1 MKFWSSELLDKMM
14 MNKYILLVLMLFC
27 AGSLSAQEE
36 LSLSQ
41 AIEIGLEKNY
51 SLKVIRQSEK
61 IADLNNTW
69 GNAGQYP
76 KLEFNIRSNNKKDY
90 NETDDYRQNII
101 TPSIDLSWTLFDGFA
116 VRIRKDKFNDLATL
130 SKGNTIVAVESQI
143 ELIILAYYKALME
156 QERLEVSKS
165 IKELSEDRYGNE
177 KVASE
182 LGTKGSYELLLA
194 KNAYLEDKSN
204 YLTQTVNYNNTVRDL
219 NFLLGVEESK
229 QYIFTNAFMTNV
241 SDFRLADL
249 LDKMF
254 ANNNNLKNRYMQE
267 AIQKRDIE
275 MARSNY
281 YPRVSLS
288 TGVQGNKYNQKFDV
302 APKIDTK
309 SHNVYANLSLNY
321 LIFNGNAN
329 RRAVQIAKIEE
340 EISKIQTA
348 DLKHSLT
355 NTLAQNFE
363 LYELRKELF
372 DLAEENKLATEVN
385 MQLSKEKYEAG
396 SINSFNYRDVQI
408 SYQNASLA
416 RLSAIFNLIQSKTT
430 LVRMTGG
437 ILSEF

>member
-1 MKFWSSELLDKMM
+1 MKFRSSELLDNMM

-51 SLKVIRQSEK
+51 SLKVVRQSEK

-229 QYIFTNAFMTNV
+229 QYVFTDAFMTNV

-281 YPRVSLS
+281 YPRISLS
-288 TGVQGNKYNQKFDV
+288 TGVQG
-302 APKIDTK
+302 ASTI
-309 SHNVYANLSLNY
+309 
-321 LIFNGNAN
+321 
-329 RRAVQIAKIEE
+329 R
-340 EISKIQTA
+340 
-348 DLKHSLT
+348 SLT
-355 NTLAQNFE
+355 LH
-363 LYELRKELF
+363 LR
-372 DLAEENKLATEVN
+372 
-385 MQLSKEKYEAG
+385 
-396 SINSFNYRDVQI
+396 
-408 SYQNASLA
+408 
-416 RLSAIFNLIQSKTT
+416 LIPSHIMYM
-430 LVRMTGG
+430 L
-437 ILSEF
+437 I

>member
-1 MKFWSSELLDKMM
+1 
-14 MNKYILLVLMLFC
+14 MLFC
-27 AGSLSAQEE
+27 AGSLSAQKD
-36 LSLSQ
+36 LNLAQ
-41 AIEIGLEKNY
+41 AVEIGLEKNY
-51 SLKVIRQSEK
+51 KIQIVRQSEK

-76 KLEFNIRSNNKKDY
+76 KVEFNFRSNNKKDY
-90 NETDDYRQNII
+90 NENDDFRQNVLS
-101 TPSIDLSWTLFDGFA
+101 PSIDLTWTLFDGFA
-116 VRIRKDKFNDLATL
+116 VSIRKDKFNDLAAL

-143 ELIILAYYKALME
+143 QLIILAYYKTLME
-156 QERLEVSKS
+156 QERLAVSKK

-194 KNAYLEDKSN
+194 KNAFLEDKSN
-204 YLTQTVNYNNTVRDL
+204 YLTQQVNYNNTVRDL
-219 NFLLGVEESK
+219 NFLLGVEEST
-229 QYIFTNAFMTNV
+229 QYIFTDAFITNV
-241 SDFRLADL
+241 TDYRLADL
-249 LDKMF
+249 IDKMF

-281 YPRVSLS
+281 YPRVSL
-288 TGVQGNKYNQKFDV
+288 GAGAQGNKFIQKHDV
-302 APKIDTK
+302 APKLDNK
-309 SHNVYANLSLNY
+309 SHNLYANLSLNC

-329 RRAVQIAKIEE
+329 RRALQIAKIEE
-340 EISKIQTA
+340 EISKIETA

-372 DLAEENKLATEVN
+372 DLAEENLSATEIN
-385 MQLSKEKYEAG
+385 MQLSKEKYESG

-408 SYQNASLA
+408 SYQNASLG
-416 RLSAIFNLIQSKTT
+416 RLTAIFNLIQSKTT

>member
-1 MKFWSSELLDKMM
+1 
-14 MNKYILLVLMLFC
+14 MLFG
-27 AGSLSAQEE
+27 AGALSAQKA
-36 LSLSQ
+36 LNLNQ

-51 SLKVIRQSEK
+51 NIQIVRQSEK

-76 KLEFNIRSNNKKDY
+76 SVEFNFRSNNKKDY
-90 NETDDYRQNII
+90 NESDDFRQNIL
-101 TPSIDLSWTLFDGFA
+101 TPSIDLNWTLFDGFA
-116 VRIRKDKFNDLATL
+116 VRIRKDKFNDLAAL

-156 QERLEVSKS
+156 QERLKVSKR

-177 KVASE
+177 KVASD

-194 KNAYLEDKSN
+194 KNAFLEDKSN
-204 YLTQTVNYNNTVRDL
+204 YLTQQVNYNNTVRDL
-219 NFLLGVEESK
+219 NFLLGVEEST
-229 QYIFTNAFMTNV
+229 QYIFTDAFSTKIK
-241 SDFRLADL
+241 DYRLADL

-281 YPRVSLS
+281 YPRVSLGA
-288 TGVQGNKYNQKFDV
+288 GVQGNKYMQKHAV

-309 SHNVYANLSLNY
+309 SHNLYANLSLNY

-329 RRAVQIAKIEE
+329 RRAVQISKIEE
-340 EISKIQTA
+340 EISKIQTD

-363 LYELRKELF
+363 LYQLRKELL
-372 DLAEENKLATEVN
+372 DLAEENKLATEIN
-385 MQLSKEKYEAG
+385 MQLSKEKYESG

-416 RLSAIFNLIQSKTT
+416 RLSAIFNLIQSKTS

>member
-1 MKFWSSELLDKMM
+1 
-14 MNKYILLVLMLFC
+14 MLFC

-51 SLKVIRQSEK
+51 SLKVVRQSEK

-229 QYIFTNAFMTNV
+229 QYVFTDAFMTNV

-281 YPRVSLS
+281 YPRISLS
-288 TGVQGNKYNQKFDV
+288 TGVQGSKYNQKFDV

>member
-1 MKFWSSELLDKMM
+1 MTFRKIEI
-14 MNKYILLVLMLFC
+14 MNRYIILVLMLFC
-27 AGSLSAQEE
+27 AGSLSAQKE
-36 LSLSQ
+36 LNLAQ

-51 SLKVIRQSEK
+51 KIQIVRQSEK

-76 KLEFNIRSNNKKDY
+76 KVEFNFRSNNKKDY
-90 NETDDYRQNII
+90 NENDDFRQNVLS
-101 TPSIDLSWTLFDGFA
+101 PSIDLSWTLFDGFA
-116 VRIRKDKFNDLATL
+116 VRIRKDKFNDLANL
-130 SKGNTIVAVESQI
+130 SKGNTIVAIESQI
-143 ELIILAYYKALME
+143 EIIILAYYKALME
-156 QERLEVSKS
+156 QERLEVSKK

-194 KNAYLEDKSN
+194 KNAFLEDKSN
-204 YLTQTVNYNNTVRDL
+204 YLTQKVNYNNTVRDL
-219 NFLLGVEESK
+219 NFLLGVEEST
-229 QYIFTNAFMTNV
+229 QYIFTDAFMTNV
-241 SDFRLADL
+241 IDYRLADL

-254 ANNNNLKNRYMQE
+254 ANNSNLKNRYMQE

-281 YPRVSLS
+281 YPRISL
-288 TGVQGNKYNQKFDV
+288 GAGAQGNKIIQKNDI
-302 APKIDTK
+302 APKIDGK

-329 RRAVQIAKIEE
+329 RRALQVAKIEK
-340 EISKIQTA
+340 EISKIETD

-372 DLAEENKLATEVN
+372 ELAEENKLATEIN

-408 SYQNASLA
+408 SYQNASLG
-416 RLSAIFNLIQSKTT
+416 RLTAIFNLIQSKTS

-437 ILSEF
+437 ILREF

>member
-1 MKFWSSELLDKMM
+1 
-14 MNKYILLVLMLFC
+14 MLFC
-27 AGSLSAQEE
+27 AGSLSAQKD
-36 LSLSQ
+36 LNLAQ
-41 AIEIGLEKNY
+41 AVEIGLEKNY
-51 SLKVIRQSEK
+51 KIQIVRQSEK

-76 KLEFNIRSNNKKDY
+76 KVEFNFRSNNKKDY
-90 NETDDYRQNII
+90 NENDDFRQNVLS
-101 TPSIDLSWTLFDGFA
+101 PSIDLTWTLFDGFA
-116 VRIRKDKFNDLATL
+116 VSIRKDKFNDLAAL

-143 ELIILAYYKALME
+143 QLIILAYYKTLME
-156 QERLEVSKS
+156 QERLAVSKK

-194 KNAYLEDKSN
+194 KNAFLEDKSN
-204 YLTQTVNYNNTVRDL
+204 YLTQQVNYNNTVRDL
-219 NFLLGVEESK
+219 NFLLGVEEST
-229 QYIFTNAFMTNV
+229 QYIFTDAFITNV
-241 SDFRLADL
+241 TDYRLADL
-249 LDKMF
+249 IDKMF

-281 YPRVSLS
+281 YPRVSL
-288 TGVQGNKYNQKFDV
+288 GAGAQGNKFIQKHDV
-302 APKIDTK
+302 APKLDNK
-309 SHNVYANLSLNY
+309 SHNLYANLSLNC

-329 RRAVQIAKIEE
+329 RRALQIAKIEE
-340 EISKIQTA
+340 EISKIETA

-372 DLAEENKLATEVN
+372 DLAEENMSATEIN
-385 MQLSKEKYEAG
+385 MQLSKEKYESG

-408 SYQNASLA
+408 SYQNASLG
-416 RLSAIFNLIQSKTT
+416 RLTAIFNLIQSKTT

>member
-1 MKFWSSELLDKMM
+1 
-14 MNKYILLVLMLFC
+14 MLFC
-27 AGSLSAQEE
+27 AGSISAQQD
-36 LSLSQ
+36 LNLAQ

-51 SLKVIRQSEK
+51 KIQIVRQSEK

-76 KLEFNIRSNNKKDY
+76 KVEFNFRSNNKKDY
-90 NETDDYRQNII
+90 NESDDFRQNVLS
-101 TPSIDLSWTLFDGFA
+101 PSIDLTWTLFDGFA
-116 VRIRKDKFNDLATL
+116 VRIRKDKFNDLAAL

-143 ELIILAYYKALME
+143 QFIILAYYKALME
-156 QERLEVSKS
+156 QERLEVSKI

-204 YLTQTVNYNNTVRDL
+204 YLTQQVNNNNAVRDL
-219 NFLLGVEESK
+219 NFLLGVDEST
-229 QYIFTNAFMTNV
+229 QYIFTDAFMTNAT
-241 SDFRLADL
+241 DFRLADL

-281 YPRVSLS
+281 YPRVSL
-288 TGVQGNKYNQKFDV
+288 GAGAQGNKFIQKYDV

-309 SHNVYANLSLNY
+309 SHNLYANLSLNY

-340 EISKIQTA
+340 EISKIQTD

-363 LYELRKELF
+363 LYELRKELL
-372 DLAEENKLATEVN
+372 DLAEENKLATEIN

-408 SYQNASLA
+408 SYQNASLS
-416 RLSAIFNLIQSKTT
+416 RLSAIFNLIRSRTA
-430 LVRMTGG
+430 LARMTGG
-437 ILSEF
+437 ILREF

>member
-1 MKFWSSELLDKMM
+1 
-14 MNKYILLVLMLFC
+14 MLFC
-27 AGSLSAQEE
+27 TGSISAQKD
-36 LSLSQ
+36 LNLAQ

-51 SLKVIRQSEK
+51 KIQIVRQSEK

-76 KLEFNIRSNNKKDY
+76 KVEFNFRSSNKKDY
-90 NETDDYRQNII
+90 NESDDFRQNVLS
-101 TPSIDLSWTLFDGFA
+101 PSIDLTWTLFDGFA
-116 VRIRKDKFNDLATL
+116 VRIRKDKFNDLAAL

-143 ELIILAYYKALME
+143 QLIILAYYKTLME
-156 QERLEVSKS
+156 QERLEVSKR

-182 LGTKGSYELLLA
+182 LGTKGSYELFLA
-194 KNAYLEDKSN
+194 KNAFLEDKSN
-204 YLTQTVNYNNTVRDL
+204 YLTQQVNYNNTVRDL
-219 NFLLGVEESK
+219 NFLLGVEEST
-229 QYIFTNAFMTNV
+229 QYIFTDAFITNV
-241 SDFRLADL
+241 TDYRLADL
-249 LDKMF
+249 IDKMF

-281 YPRVSLS
+281 YPRVSL
-288 TGVQGNKYNQKFDV
+288 GAGAQGNKFIQKHDV
-302 APKIDTK
+302 APKLDNK
-309 SHNVYANLSLNY
+309 SHNLYANLSLNY

-329 RRAVQIAKIEE
+329 RRALQVAKIEE
-340 EISKIQTA
+340 EISKIETA

-372 DLAEENKLATEVN
+372 DLAEENMSATEIN
-385 MQLSKEKYEAG
+385 MQLSKGKYESG

-408 SYQNASLA
+408 SYQNASLG
-416 RLSAIFNLIQSKTT
+416 RLTAIFNLIQSKTT

>member
-1 MKFWSSELLDKMM
+1 
-14 MNKYILLVLMLFC
+14 MLFC
-27 AGSLSAQEE
+27 TGSLSAQKE
-36 LSLSQ
+36 LNLAQ

-51 SLKVIRQSEK
+51 KIQIVRQSEK

-76 KLEFNIRSNNKKDY
+76 KVDFNFRSNNKKDY
-90 NETDDYRQNII
+90 NESDDFRQNILS
-101 TPSIDLSWTLFDGFA
+101 PSIDLSWTLFDGFA
-116 VRIRKDKFNDLATL
+116 VRIRKDKFNDLAAL

-143 ELIILAYYKALME
+143 ELIILAYYKTLME
-156 QERLEVSKS
+156 QERLEVSKR
-165 IKELSEDRYGNE
+165 IKNLSEDRYGNE
-177 KVASE
+177 KIASE

-194 KNAYLEDKSN
+194 KNAFLEDKSN
-204 YLTQTVNYNNTVRDL
+204 YLTQQVNYNNTVRDL
-219 NFLLGVEESK
+219 NFLLGVEEST
-229 QYIFTNAFMTNV
+229 QYIFTDAFETNV
-241 SDFRLADL
+241 TDFRLADL

-267 AIQKRDIE
+267 TIQKRDIE
-275 MARSNY
+275 MARSSY
-281 YPRVSLS
+281 YPKVSLGA
-288 TGVQGNKYNQKFDV
+288 GVQGNKFMQKNDS

-329 RRAVQIAKIEE
+329 RRALQIAKIEE
-340 EISKIQTA
+340 EISKIETD

-363 LYELRKELF
+363 LYELRKELY
-372 DLAEENKLATEVN
+372 DLAEENRMATEIN
-385 MQLSKEKYEAG
+385 MQLSKEKYDAG

-416 RLSAIFNLIQSKTT
+416 RLSAIYNLIQSKTT

>member
-1 MKFWSSELLDKMM
+1 MTR
-14 MNKYILLVLMLFC
+14 YIIIVFTLFC
-27 AGSLSAQEE
+27 AGSVSAQKD
-36 LSLSQ
+36 LNLAQ

-51 SLKVIRQSEK
+51 NIQIVRQSEK

-76 KLEFNIRSNNKKDY
+76 SVEFNFRSNSKKDY
-90 NETDDYRQNII
+90 NESDDFRQNIL
-101 TPSIDLSWTLFDGFA
+101 TPSVDLNWTLFDGFA
-116 VRIRKDKFNDLATL
+116 VRIRKDKLNDLANL

-143 ELIILAYYKALME
+143 QLIILAYYKALME
-156 QERLEVSKS
+156 QERLEVNKR

-194 KNAYLEDKSN
+194 KNAFLEDKSN
-204 YLTQTVNYNNTVRDL
+204 YLTQQVNYNNAVRDL
-219 NFLLGVEESK
+219 NFLLGVEEST
-229 QYIFTNAFMTNV
+229 QYIFTDAFMTNIT
-241 SDFRLADL
+241 DYRLANL

-281 YPRVSLS
+281 YPRVSLGA
-288 TGVQGNKYNQKFDV
+288 GVQGNKYSQKFDT
-302 APKIDTK
+302 APKMDTK

-329 RRAVQIAKIEE
+329 RRALQIAKIEE
-340 EISKIQTA
+340 EISKIQTD

-355 NTLAQNFE
+355 NILAQNFE
-363 LYELRKELF
+363 LYELRKELLE
-372 DLAEENKLATEVN
+372 LAEENKLATEIN
-385 MQLSKEKYEAG
+385 MQLSKEKYESG

-416 RLSAIFNLIQSKTT
+416 RLSAIYNLIQSKTT

>member
-1 MKFWSSELLDKMM
+1 MTR
-14 MNKYILLVLMLFC
+14 YIIIVFTLFC
-27 AGSLSAQEE
+27 AGSVSAQKD
-36 LSLSQ
+36 LNLAQ

-51 SLKVIRQSEK
+51 NIQIVRQSEK

-76 KLEFNIRSNNKKDY
+76 KVEFNFRSNNKKDY
-90 NETDDYRQNII
+90 NESDDFRQNIL
-101 TPSIDLSWTLFDGFA
+101 TPSVDLNWTLFDGFA
-116 VRIRKDKFNDLATL
+116 VRIRKDKLNDLAAL

-143 ELIILAYYKALME
+143 QLIILAYYKALME
-156 QERLEVSKS
+156 QERLEVNKR

-194 KNAYLEDKSN
+194 KNAFLEDKSN
-204 YLTQTVNYNNTVRDL
+204 YLTQQVNYNNAVRDL
-219 NFLLGVEESK
+219 NFLLGVEEST
-229 QYIFTNAFMTNV
+229 QYIFTDAFSTEEKTY
-241 SDFRLADL
+241 RLADL

-281 YPRVSLS
+281 YPRISLGA
-288 TGVQGNKYNQKFDV
+288 GVQGNKFLQKPEV
-302 APKIDTK
+302 APNIDTK

-329 RRAVQIAKIEE
+329 RRALQIAKIEE
-340 EISKIQTA
+340 EISKIQTD

-355 NTLAQNFE
+355 NILAQNIE
-363 LYELRKELF
+363 LYELRKELLE
-372 DLAEENKLATEVN
+372 LAEENKLATEIN
-385 MQLSKEKYEAG
+385 MQLSKEKYESG

-416 RLSAIFNLIQSKTT
+416 RLSAIYNLIQSKTT

>member
-1 MKFWSSELLDKMM
+1 
-14 MNKYILLVLMLFC
+14 MNRYLSIVLMLFC
-27 AGSLSAQEE
+27 AGSLSAQKE
-36 LSLSQ
+36 LNLAQ

-51 SLKVIRQSEK
+51 KIQIVRQSEK

-76 KLEFNIRSNNKKDY
+76 KVDFNFRSNNKKDY
-90 NETDDYRQNII
+90 NESDDFRQNILS
-101 TPSIDLSWTLFDGFA
+101 PSIDLSWTLFDGFA
-116 VRIRKDKFNDLATL
+116 VRIRKDKFNDLAAL

-143 ELIILAYYKALME
+143 ELIILAYYKTLME
-156 QERLEVSKS
+156 QERLEVSKR
-165 IKELSEDRYGNE
+165 IQNLSEDRYGNE
-177 KVASE
+177 KIASE

-194 KNAYLEDKSN
+194 KNAFLEDKSN
-204 YLTQTVNYNNTVRDL
+204 YLTQQVNYNNTVRDL
-219 NFLLGVEESK
+219 NFLLGVAEST
-229 QYIFTNAFMTNV
+229 QYVFTDAFETNV
-241 SDFRLADL
+241 TDFRLADL
-249 LDKMF
+249 LDKML
-254 ANNNNLKNRYMQE
+254 ANNNNLKNRYIQE
-267 AIQKRDIE
+267 TIQKRDIE

-281 YPRVSLS
+281 YPQVSLGA
-288 TGVQGNKYNQKFDV
+288 GVQGNKFVQKNDI
-302 APKIDTK
+302 AAKIDSE

-329 RRAVQIAKIEE
+329 RRALQIAKIEE
-340 EISKIQTA
+340 EISKIETD

-363 LYELRKELF
+363 LYELRKELY
-372 DLAEENKLATEVN
+372 DLAEENRMATEIN
-385 MQLSKEKYEAG
+385 MQLSKEKYDAG

>member
-1 MKFWSSELLDKMM
+1 
-14 MNKYILLVLMLFC
+14 MLFC
-27 AGSLSAQEE
+27 AGSLSAQKG
-36 LSLSQ
+36 LNLAQ

-51 SLKVIRQSEK
+51 NIQIVRQSEK

-76 KLEFNIRSNNKKDY
+76 KVEFNFRANNKKDY
-90 NETDDYRQNII
+90 NESDDFRQNIL
-101 TPSIDLSWTLFDGFA
+101 TPSIDLNWTLFDGFA
-116 VRIRKDKFNDLATL
+116 VRIRKDKFNDLAAL

-143 ELIILAYYKALME
+143 QLIILAYYKALME
-156 QERLEVSKS
+156 QERLEVSQR

-194 KNAYLEDKSN
+194 KNAFLEDKSN
-204 YLTQTVNYNNTVRDL
+204 YLTQQVNYNNAVRDL
-219 NFLLGVEESK
+219 NFLLGVEEST
-229 QYIFTNAFMTNV
+229 QYIFTDAFMTNV
-241 SDFRLADL
+241 EDYRLADM

-281 YPRVSLS
+281 YPRISLGA
-288 TGVQGNKYNQKFDV
+288 GVQGNKFMQKHDV
-302 APKIDTK
+302 APEIDTK
-309 SHNVYANLSLNY
+309 SHNLYANLSLNY

-329 RRAVQIAKIEE
+329 RRALQIAKIEE
-340 EISKIQTA
+340 EISRIQTD

-363 LYELRKELF
+363 LYQLRKELL
-372 DLAEENKLATEVN
+372 DLAEENKLATEIN
-385 MQLSKEKYEAG
+385 MQLSKEKYESG

>member
-1 MKFWSSELLDKMM
+1 
-14 MNKYILLVLMLFC
+14 MNKYISIILMLFC
-27 AGSLSAQEE
+27 AGTLSAQKE
-36 LSLSQ
+36 LSLAQ
-41 AIEIGLEKNY
+41 AIEVGLEKNY
-51 SLKVIRQSEK
+51 NIQIVRQSEK

-76 KLEFNIRSNNKKDY
+76 KVEFNFSSANKKDY
-90 NETDDYRQNII
+90 NESDDYRQNILS
-101 TPSIDLSWTLFDGFA
+101 PSLDLTWTLFDGFA
-116 VRIRKDKFNDLATL
+116 VRIRKDKFNDLAAL

-143 ELIILAYYKALME
+143 ELIILAYYKTLME
-156 QERLEVSKS
+156 QERLNVSKK
-165 IKELSEDRYGNE
+165 IMELSEDRFSNE
-177 KVASE
+177 KVASDI
-182 LGTKGSYELLLA
+182 GTTGSYELLLA
-194 KNAYLEDKSN
+194 KNAFLEDKSN
-204 YLTQTVNYNNTVRDL
+204 YLTQQVNYNNTVRDL
-219 NFLLGVEESK
+219 NFLLGVKEST
-229 QYIFTNAFMTNV
+229 QYIFTDVFMTPV
-241 SDFRLADL
+241 TDFRLADL

-267 AIQKRDIE
+267 TIQKRDIE

-281 YPRVSLS
+281 YPSVSL
-288 TGVQGNKYNQKFDV
+288 GAGAEGYRLNQKYDV
-302 APKIDTK
+302 ASKVDSK
-309 SHNVYANLSLNY
+309 SHALYANLSLNY

-329 RRAVQIAKIEE
+329 RRALQIAKIEE
-340 EISKIQTA
+340 EISKIETA

-372 DLAEENKLATEVN
+372 DLAEENLSATEIN
-385 MQLSKEKYEAG
+385 MQLSKEKYESG

-416 RLSAIFNLIQSKTT
+416 RLAAIFNLIQSKTS

>member
-1 MKFWSSELLDKMM
+1 MTR
-14 MNKYILLVLMLFC
+14 YIIIGLILFC
-27 AGSLSAQEE
+27 AGPLSAQKD
-36 LSLSQ
+36 LNLAQ

-51 SLKVIRQSEK
+51 NIQIVRQSEK
-61 IADLNNTW
+61 IADMNNTW

-76 KLEFNIRSNNKKDY
+76 KVEFNFRSNNKKDY
-90 NETDDYRQNII
+90 NESDDFRQNIL
-101 TPSIDLSWTLFDGFA
+101 TPSIDLNWTLFDGFA
-116 VRIRKDKFNDLATL
+116 VRIRKDKLNDLANL

-143 ELIILAYYKALME
+143 QLIILAYYKALME
-156 QERLEVSKS
+156 QERLEVNKR

-194 KNAYLEDKSN
+194 KNAFLEDKSN
-204 YLTQTVNYNNTVRDL
+204 YLTQQVNYNNAVRDL
-219 NFLLGVEESK
+219 NFLLGVEEST
-229 QYIFTNAFMTNV
+229 QYIFTDAFSTEEKTY
-241 SDFRLADL
+241 RLADL

-281 YPRVSLS
+281 YPRISLGA
-288 TGVQGNKYNQKFDV
+288 GVQGNKFLQKPEV

-329 RRAVQIAKIEE
+329 RRALQIAKIEE
-340 EISKIQTA
+340 EISKIQTD

-355 NTLAQNFE
+355 NILAQNFE
-363 LYELRKELF
+363 LYELRKELLE
-372 DLAEENKLATEVN
+372 LAEENKLATEIN
-385 MQLSKEKYEAG
+385 MQLSKEKYESG

-408 SYQNASLA
+408 SYQNASLG
-416 RLSAIFNLIQSKTT
+416 RLSAIYNLIQSKTV

>member
-1 MKFWSSELLDKMM
+1 
-14 MNKYILLVLMLFC
+14 MNKYILIVLMLFC
-27 AGSLSAQEE
+27 AGSISAQKD
-36 LSLSQ
+36 LNLAQ

-51 SLKVIRQSEK
+51 KIQIVRQSEK

-76 KLEFNIRSNNKKDY
+76 KVEFNFRSNNKKDY
-90 NETDDYRQNII
+90 NESDDFRQNILS
-101 TPSIDLSWTLFDGFA
+101 PSIDLTWTLFDGFA
-116 VRIRKDKFNDLATL
+116 VRIRKDKFNDLAAL

-143 ELIILAYYKALME
+143 ELIILSYYKTLME
-156 QERLEVSKS
+156 QERLEVSKT

-182 LGTKGSYELLLA
+182 IGTKGSYELLLA
-194 KNAYLEDKSN
+194 KNAFLEDKSN
-204 YLTQTVNYNNTVRDL
+204 YLTQQVNYNNTVRDL
-219 NFLLGVEESK
+219 NFLLGVEEST
-229 QYIFTNAFMTNV
+229 QYIFTDAFMTNV
-241 SDFRLADL
+241 TDFRLADL

-281 YPRVSLS
+281 YPRVSL
-288 TGVQGNKYNQKFDV
+288 GAGAQGNKYIQKNDI

-329 RRAVQIAKIEE
+329 RRALQVAKIEE
-340 EISKIQTA
+340 EISEIETA

-372 DLAEENKLATEVN
+372 DLAEENMSATEIN
-385 MQLSKEKYEAG
+385 MQLSKEKYESG

>member
-1 MKFWSSELLDKMM
+1 
-14 MNKYILLVLMLFC
+14 MNRYIILVLMLFC
-27 AGSLSAQEE
+27 AGSLSAQKD
-36 LSLSQ
+36 LNLAQ

-51 SLKVIRQSEK
+51 NIQIIRQSEK

-76 KLEFNIRSNNKKDY
+76 KLEFNFRSSNKKDY
-90 NETDDYRQNII
+90 NESDDFIQNSL

-116 VRIRKDKFNDLATL
+116 VRIRKDKFNDLAAL

-143 ELIILAYYKALME
+143 QLIILAYYKALME
-156 QERLEVSKS
+156 QERLGVSKT

-194 KNAYLEDKSN
+194 KNAFLEDKSN
-204 YLTQTVNYNNTVRDL
+204 YLTQQVNYNNAVRDL
-219 NFLLGVEESK
+219 NFLLGVEESTK
-229 QYIFTNAFMTNV
+229 YIFTDDFMTQV
-241 SDFRLADL
+241 MDYRLADL

-281 YPRVSLS
+281 YPRVSLGA
-288 TGVQGNKYNQKFDV
+288 GVQGNQFIQKHDV

-309 SHNVYANLSLNY
+309 SHNLYANLSLNY

-329 RRAVQIAKIEE
+329 RRALQIAKIEE
-340 EISKIQTA
+340 EISKIQT
-348 DLKHSLT
+348 DDFKHSLT

-363 LYELRKELF
+363 LYQLRKELL
-372 DLAEENKLATEVN
+372 DLAEENKLATEIN
-385 MQLSKEKYEAG
+385 MQLSKEKYESG

-416 RLSAIFNLIQSKTT
+416 RLSAIFNLIQSKTN

>member
-1 MKFWSSELLDKMM
+1 
-14 MNKYILLVLMLFC
+14 MLFC
-27 AGSLSAQEE
+27 AGSISAQQD
-36 LSLSQ
+36 LNLAQ

-51 SLKVIRQSEK
+51 KIQIVRQSEK

-76 KLEFNIRSNNKKDY
+76 KVEFNFRSNNKKDY
-90 NETDDYRQNII
+90 NESDDFRQNVLS
-101 TPSIDLSWTLFDGFA
+101 PSIDLTWTLFDGFA
-116 VRIRKDKFNDLATL
+116 VRIRKDKFNDLAAL

-143 ELIILAYYKALME
+143 QFIILAYYKALME
-156 QERLEVSKS
+156 QERLEVSKI

-204 YLTQTVNYNNTVRDL
+204 YLTQQVNNNNAVRDL
-219 NFLLGVEESK
+219 NFLLGVDEST
-229 QYIFTNAFMTNV
+229 QYIFTDAFMTNAT
-241 SDFRLADL
+241 DFRLADL

-281 YPRVSLS
+281 YPRVSLG
-288 TGVQGNKYNQKFDV
+288 TGAQGNKFIQKYDV

-309 SHNVYANLSLNY
+309 SHNLYANLSLNY

-340 EISKIQTA
+340 EISKIQTD

-363 LYELRKELF
+363 LYELRKELL
-372 DLAEENKLATEVN
+372 DLAEENKLATEIN

-408 SYQNASLA
+408 SYQNASLS
-416 RLSAIFNLIQSKTT
+416 RLSAIFNLIRSRTA
-430 LVRMTGG
+430 LARMTGG
-437 ILSEF
+437 ILREF

>member
-1 MKFWSSELLDKMM
+1 MTR
-14 MNKYILLVLMLFC
+14 YIIIVFILFC
-27 AGSLSAQEE
+27 AGPLSAQKD
-36 LSLSQ
+36 LNLAQ

-51 SLKVIRQSEK
+51 NIQIVRQSEK

-76 KLEFNIRSNNKKDY
+76 KVEFNFRSNNKKDY
-90 NETDDYRQNII
+90 NESDDFRQNIL
-101 TPSIDLSWTLFDGFA
+101 TPSIDLNWTLFDGFA
-116 VRIRKDKFNDLATL
+116 VRIRKDKLNDLANL

-143 ELIILAYYKALME
+143 QLIILAYYKALME
-156 QERLEVSKS
+156 QERLEVNKR

-194 KNAYLEDKSN
+194 KNAFLEDKSN
-204 YLTQTVNYNNTVRDL
+204 YLTQQVNYNNAVRNL
-219 NFLLGVEESK
+219 NFLLGVEESV
-229 QYIFTNAFMTNV
+229 QYIFTDAFMTNIR
-241 SDFRLADL
+241 DYRLADL

-281 YPRVSLS
+281 YPRVSLGA
-288 TGVQGNKYNQKFDV
+288 GVQGNKYSQKYDI

-309 SHNVYANLSLNY
+309 SHNLYANLSLNY

-329 RRAVQIAKIEE
+329 RRALQIAKIEE
-340 EISKIQTA
+340 EISKIQTD

-355 NTLAQNFE
+355 NILAQNIE
-363 LYELRKELF
+363 LYELRKELLE
-372 DLAEENKLATEVN
+372 LAEENKLATEIN
-385 MQLSKEKYEAG
+385 MQLSKEKYESG

-416 RLSAIFNLIQSKTT
+416 RLSAIYNLIQSKTT